1 MGRKIYQPEPNA
13 RVSPLIL
20 ALARPAEILYCRVE
34 RPMINSVVPGVR
46 NFMNDETGVPY
57 NKAPAGSLGYIAGP
71 VFRETKSWV
80 DTPQAR
86 CNTLRNA
93 MVITAAQLALM

>member
-1 MGRKIYQPEPNA
+1 MGRKIYQSEPNA

-20 ALARPAEILYCRVE
+20 ALARPAGILYCRVE
-34 RPMINSVVPGVR
+34 RPIINSVVPRVES
-46 NFMNDETGVPY
+46 FMNDESGVPY
-57 NKAPAGSLGYIAGP
+57 NQAPAGSIGYIARP

-86 CNTLRNA
+86 YRTLRNA